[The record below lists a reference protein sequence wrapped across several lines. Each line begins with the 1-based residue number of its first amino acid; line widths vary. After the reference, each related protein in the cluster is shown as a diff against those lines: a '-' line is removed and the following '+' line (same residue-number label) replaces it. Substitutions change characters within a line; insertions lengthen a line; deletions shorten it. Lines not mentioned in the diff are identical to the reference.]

1 MDLTTERVP
10 VARMPWRA
18 MGLVAL
24 LALLLAA
31 SLAVYIGSQP
41 RLPDPFGLAS
51 NGLVAYSTDG
61 DIYTGGPGHGSRDGR
76 GRPARSGTSAHGS
89 RATARPSPSSG
100 GSTMARARST
110 ASTPTGATDPPHP

>member
-18 MGLVAL
+18 IGALVGL

-41 RLPDPFGLAS
+41 RLPDA
-51 NGLVAYSTDG
+51 
-61 DIYTGGPGHGSRDGR
+61 I
-76 GRPARSGTSAHGS
+76 RSGQQWPRRLLG
-89 RATARPSPSSG
+89 RR
-100 GSTMARARST
+100 
-110 ASTPTGATDPPHP
+110 